1 MPESKDDL
9 SNEDTGIVN
18 QDEID
23 SLVKGKT
30 EAGIQAIV
38 NSAAE
43 SYERL
48 PMLDVIFDRLVRRLT
63 TSLRNFTSDNVEV
76 TMDEIKNARFGH
88 HLNSIS
94 SNPILAIFAAKEWD
108 NFGLLIL
115 DSDLI
120 FSMVDVLLG
129 GRKVGISDVS
139 GEDRGYTTIE
149 RSLIETLIDV
159 VLKDLSKAFRPLS
172 EINFEYERLETNPRF
187 ATIARPDNAVITV
200 KMKIAMED
208 RGGSIELLLPL
219 ATLEPVREL
228 LLQRFLGE
236 KFGRDSI
243 WEGHLATEL
252 WSTEVEIDAVL
263 DKKIMELG
271 DVMNFEIGDTLMFN
285 STSDSDVY
293 LNCGNIPLMHGK
305 MGKVDK
311 TVAIK
316 ISEIL
321 LRKNDSYDDLIDEK
335 INDEKSSLLD
345 ETNQIEEVGK

>member
-1 MPESKDDL
+1 MPENKDDI
-9 SNEDTGIVN
+9 SNQDTGIIN
-18 QDEID
+18 QEEID
-23 SLVKGKT
+23 SLVQEKP

-38 NSAAE
+38 NSAAV
-43 SYERL
+43 SYDRL

-76 TMDEIKNARFGH
+76 TMEEIKNARFGH

-115 DSDLI
+115 DSDLV

-129 GRKVGISDVS
+129 GRKGSIAEIGGD
-139 GEDRGYTTIE
+139 ERGYTTIE

-159 VLKDLSKAFRPLS
+159 VLKDLTKAFRPLS
-172 EINFEYERLETNPRF
+172 EINFIYERLETNPRF

-200 KMKIAMED
+200 KMKISMEE
-208 RGGSIELLLPL
+208 RGGTIELLLPL

-293 LNCGNIPLMHGK
+293 LNCGNIPLMFGK

-311 TVAIK
+311 TVAIQ
-316 ISEIL
+316 ISDIL
-321 LRKNDSYDDLIDEK
+321 LKK
-335 INDEKSSLLD
+335 IQDPTFTNNEMDNEINLD
-345 ETNQIEEVGK
+345 EETKEEVA

>member
-1 MPESKDDL
+1 MPENKDDI
-9 SNEDTGIVN
+9 SNQDTGIIN
-18 QDEID
+18 QEEID
-23 SLVKGKT
+23 SLVQEKP

-38 NSAAE
+38 NSAAV
-43 SYERL
+43 SYDRL

-76 TMDEIKNARFGH
+76 NMEEIKNARFGH
-88 HLNSIS
+88 HLSSIS

-115 DSDLI
+115 DSDLV

-129 GRKVGISDVS
+129 GRKGSIADIGSD
-139 GEDRGYTTIE
+139 ERGYTTIE

-159 VLKDLSKAFRPLS
+159 VLRDLSKAFRPLS
-172 EINFEYERLETNPRF
+172 EINFLYERLETNPRF

-200 KMKIAMED
+200 KMKIGMEN

-263 DKKIMELG
+263 DRKIMELG

-293 LNCGNIPLMHGK
+293 LNCGNIPLMFGK

-311 TVAIK
+311 TVAIQ
-316 ISEIL
+316 ISDIL
-321 LRKNDSYDDLIDEK
+321 LKKIQDPTFSNNEIDNE
-335 INDEKSSLLD
+335 INLD
-345 ETNQIEEVGK
+345 EETKEEVA